1 MHIPNLVKIH
11 WYLLKLLFW
20 KENMD
25 VSQSD
30 NSVKLI
36 VLGFKDTSTLV
47 GHFVSSRERE
57 KRDRREEIEDEMT
70 ERNRDERGIGMKV
83 KKQKK

>member
-1 MHIPNLVKIH
+1 
-11 WYLLKLLFW
+11 
-20 KENMD
+20 MD

-47 GHFVSSRERE
+47 GHFVSSTERE